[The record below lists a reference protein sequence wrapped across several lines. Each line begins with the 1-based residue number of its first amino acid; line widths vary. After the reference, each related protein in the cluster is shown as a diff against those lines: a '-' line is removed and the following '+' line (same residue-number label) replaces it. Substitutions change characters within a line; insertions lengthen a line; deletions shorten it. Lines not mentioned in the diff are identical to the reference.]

1 MKTFRKGS
9 APGPDGMRAE
19 HLKVAMKCTTPGRQ
33 DNTVQAVTRLVNA
46 MAAGSVPDM
55 VAPFLS
61 GAKLHAGMKK
71 DGGIRPIA
79 VGNIIRRLTAKCFSH
94 ALADKSSA
102 FFQPYQMGVA
112 VRGGLESLIHTTRQI
127 VEEIQ
132 AQGEEG
138 VTILHCS

>member
-1 MKTFRKGS
+1 
-9 APGPDGMRAE
+9 
-19 HLKVAMKCTTPGRQ
+19 
-33 DNTVQAVTRLVNA
+33 
-46 MAAGSVPDM
+46 
-55 VAPFLS
+55 
-61 GAKLHAGMKK
+61 MKK

-132 AQGEEG
+132 AQEEEG
-138 VTILHCS
+138 DDMMILRVDLVNAFNMVDRDEAFKEVAEHFPEMLS